1 MEQKNI
7 VFHEGKVDKVARQTL
22 NRHRSALIWF
32 TGLPASGKSTIANEL
47 EYMLH
52 AKQIRTFVLDG
63 DNIRHGLNKGLGFSE
78 EDRRENLRR
87 VGEVS
92 KLFVHA
98 GVLTMAAFVSP
109 YRYDRQAIRSLL
121 DEGEFIEV
129 YLKCDLSVC
138 ETRDPK
144 GLYKKARKGEIPNFT
159 GISDPYE
166 PPENP
171 ELVIETDKL
180 TIEESLQVI
189 LEYMN
194 ETSLLHNIFSSSSN
208 AAK

>member
-7 VFHEGKVDKVARQTL
+7 VFHEGKVDKVARQIL
-22 NRHRSALIWF
+22 NKHRSALIWF

-47 EYMLH
+47 EYILH
-52 AKQIRTFVLDG
+52 GRQIRTFVLDG
-63 DNIRHGLNKGLGFSE
+63 DNIRHGLNRGLGFSE
-78 EDRRENLRR
+78 DDRRENLRR
-87 VGEVS
+87 VGEVA

-109 YRYDRQAIRSLL
+109 YRFDRRAIRSLL

-129 YLKCDLSVC
+129 FLKCDLSVC

-166 PPENP
+166 YPENP
-171 ELVIETDKL
+171 EIVIETDKL
-180 TIEESLQVI
+180 TIEESVQVI
-189 LEYMN
+189 LEYIN
-194 ETSLLHNIFSSSSN
+194 DNSLLQKALTSSLN
-208 AAK
+208 MAG